1 MLDPETPHPW
11 PMVKAMTLDEVDLL
25 NQLLDAR
32 DEARALA
39 EKRRKERGN
48 G

>member
-1 MLDPETPHPW
+1 MLDPDTPHTW
-11 PMVKAMTLDEVDLL
+11 PEVKAMTLDEVDLL

-32 DEARALA
+32 DEARAL
-39 EKRRKERGN
+39 KRKRDKERNN